1 MSYNLVLILT
11 HSHHTFGVLEF
22 ISKVIDHVIRCH
34 PELDSGLFQDPYAL
48 IIRPRTKF
56 GVTGLSSFLTFKTAS
71 KTDLSDFPA

>member
-34 PELDSGLFQDPYAL
+34 PELDSGLFQYPNAL
-48 IIRPRTKF
+48 IVRPRSRYSPGRGDWFIKF
-56 GVTGLSSFLTFKTAS
+56 L
-71 KTDLSDFPA
+71 DF